1 MQRHRQ
7 KSSANA
13 EMGIGMLTVNLVSV
27 FKSLP
32 TGRQAP
38 QCRRNNYLYAVTSI
52 CSPHHTLWVM
62 GSIPIPDFVGIAQ
75 LARATESSAGSNP
88 APGLRSG

>member
-27 FKSLP
+27 LKKHHSADVVTICMLLH
-32 TGRQAP
+32 Q
-38 QCRRNNYLYAVTSI
+38 YAVPT
-52 CSPHHTLWVM
+52 TLCVK
-62 GSIPIPDFVGIAQ
+62 
-75 LARATESSAGSNP
+75 GSNP
-88 APGLRSG
+88 FPGKTG